1 MAPESNNVMNRVICT
16 ETTKQKEKKKKK
28 NEGTNRYTI
37 TGTVII
43 GNMGV
48 RTCI

>member
-1 MAPESNNVMNRVICT
+1 MAPESNNVMNRVICCT
-16 ETTKQKEKKKKK
+16 ETTKKTKKK
-28 NEGTNRYTI
+28 NEGTTRYSI

-48 RTCI
+48 RTCTI